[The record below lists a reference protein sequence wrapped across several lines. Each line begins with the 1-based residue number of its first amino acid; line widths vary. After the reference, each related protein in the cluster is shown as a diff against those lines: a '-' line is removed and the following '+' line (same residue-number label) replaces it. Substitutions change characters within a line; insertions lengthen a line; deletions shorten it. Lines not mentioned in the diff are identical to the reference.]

1 MLKEDSEAFSIHS
14 VMPPQIHFFFFYPLI
29 LNDGYYDNLYQ

>member
-14 VMPPQIHFFFFYPLI
+14 VMPPQIHFFFYPLI